1 MTTTVLYEPMD
12 PATLADPYSVY
23 HALRSSAPVFWH
35 DRLESWILTRYRDC
49 LAVLQDVHTFAA
61 DPRRGGQDV
70 PESKLTVQFL
80 DPPEQV
86 PVRRMFI
93 SALRGQ
99 DMDAICARAE
109 KMLAAR
115 FARLACEPVFDFVTE
130 VGNPLALF
138 TICALMGIEEPDQEQ
153 FTALSDAVVYR
164 MDTSLAPPDRPRST
178 VSIPQEL
185 NRVAAGWFDTIG
197 ETGVIGAV
205 KRALAAQPGTVS
217 EDLVRNTARIMLMS
231 GFGSPAAAASNAMLA
246 LLRHPGTLAA
256 LADPALLETGI
267 DELVRYDGPVQGSSR
282 TVTETIEFAGRTF
295 RQGELVTTLFG
306 AANHDPDQFHDPDQL
321 VLDRSPNRH
330 LGFGWGPHV
339 CIGARFTQ
347 LVLRSMVRAL
357 RSWPQPLI
365 LAGEPEHWPSATVR
379 YLRSL
384 PVSFAR

>member
-23 HALRSSAPVFWH
+23 DAMRSSAPVFWH
-35 DRLESWILTRYRDC
+35 ERLESWILTRYRDC

-70 PESKLTVQFL
+70 PENKLTVQFL

-93 SALRGQ
+93 SALRYQ
-99 DMDAICARAE
+99 DVDGICASAE

-115 FARLACEPVFDFVTE
+115 FARLSGEPSFDFVTE

-138 TICALMGIEEPDQEQ
+138 TICALMGIDEPDQAA

-164 MDTSLAPPDRPRST
+164 MDTSLAPADRPRST
-178 VSIPQEL
+178 VNIPNEL
-185 NRVAAGWFDTIG
+185 DRVAAGWFDSIG
-197 ETGVIGAV
+197 ETGVIGEGG
-205 KRALAAQPGTVS
+205 RALAARPGTVS

-246 LLRHPGTLAA
+246 LLRHPGALAA
-256 LADPALLETGI
+256 LSDPALLENGV
-267 DELVRYDGPVQGSSR
+267 DELMRYDGPVQGSSR
-282 TVTETIEFAGRTF
+282 TVTETTEFAGITF
-295 RQGELVTTLFG
+295 RPGELVTTLFG
-306 AANHDPDQFHDPDQL
+306 AANRDPEQFHDPGRL

-357 RSWPQPLI
+357 RNWPQPLV
-365 LAGEPEHWPSATVR
+365 LAGEPVHWPSATVR

-384 PVSFAR
+384 PVTFVR

>member
-1 MTTTVLYEPMD
+1 MTMTVLYEPMD

-23 HALRSSAPVFWH
+23 DALRSSAPVFWH
-35 DRLESWILTRYRDC
+35 ERLESWILTRYRDC
-49 LAVLQDVHTFAA
+49 LAVLQDVQTFAA

-93 SALRGQ
+93 GALRNQ

-109 KMLAAR
+109 RMLAAR
-115 FARLACEPVFDFVTE
+115 FARLADAPFFDFVTE

-138 TICALMGIEEPDQEQ
+138 TICALMGIDVPDQEQ

-164 MDTSLAPPDRPRST
+164 MDTSLAPADRPKST
-178 VSIPQEL
+178 VNIPQEL
-185 NRVAAGWFDTIG
+185 NRVAAGWFDTVA
-197 ETGVIGAV
+197 ETGVIAEV

-246 LLRHPGTLAA
+246 LLRHPGA
-256 LADPALLETGI
+256 LAMLDDRALLETGI
-267 DELVRYDGPVQGSSR
+267 DELMRYDGPVQGSSR
-282 TVTETIEFAGRTF
+282 TVTETTEFAGVTL

-306 AANHDPDQFHDPDQL
+306 AANRDPEQFHDPNQL

-357 RSWPQPLI
+357 RAWPQPLI
-365 LAGEPEHWPSATVR
+365 LADEPTHWPSATVR